1 MPENLLSTENA
12 SHHRIVSL
20 DVIKILSAFMVVFYH
35 FRYMDPGHFKG
46 GSYVM
51 SAPQFLL
58 CFCSASIPMFF
69 MVNGA
74 LMLNKNRSVQEIYR
88 KAGRLALVSL
98 VWNRLVGFYTWF
110 FYALIVLYLL
120 YPIFIRAFNAEN
132 RIYLYL
138 IMAAVFVM
146 PFMYN
151 FVVLLL
157 ERFCP
162 DFSFIFFGQTISLK
176 TIPLRTGV
184 HRLYSILYFLLGGVL
199 LNKRVSPILSLS
211 SIILGQ
217 AITVWDV
224 IVTSNYTG
232 KIADAVNSCFPTV
245 GGLLLAF
252 GFFTLLR
259 VFDCVDDP
267 KATRL
272 LASFGGEGVLMVY
285 LLHVRIRTFL
295 SAAVL
300 PPTHRYSIF
309 VILCVS
315 AAVCVFC
322 WLVSQA
328 VKRIPLLKELI
339 KL

>member
-1 MPENLLSTENA
+1 
-12 SHHRIVSL
+12 
-20 DVIKILSAFMVVFYH
+20 MVVFYH

-46 GSYVM
+46 ASYVM

-98 VWNRLVGFYTWF
+98 VWNKLVGFYTWF

-199 LNKRVSPILSLS
+199 LNKRLTDPVLVLYHTWSGDHCLGCDRHFKLYGKDRRRRQQLFPHGRRTSPR
-211 SIILGQ
+211 
-217 AITVWDV
+217 
-224 IVTSNYTG
+224 
-232 KIADAVNSCFPTV
+232 FR
-245 GGLLLAF
+245 
-252 GFFTLLR
+252 FFH
-259 VFDCVDDP
+259 
-267 KATRL
+267 AAAGIRL
-272 LASFGGEGVLMVY
+272 CG
-285 LLHVRIRTFL
+285 R
-295 SAAVL
+295 
-300 PPTHRYSIF
+300 P
-309 VILCVS
+309 
-315 AAVCVFC
+315 
-322 WLVSQA
+322 
-328 VKRIPLLKELI
+328 
-339 KL
+339 